1 MFLGKNTKGWS
12 YFIALTSLF
21 SLGTW
26 ILKSWMLWQL
36 GNPSFQPHMVAKVL
50 PLICC
55 LVRTLPRFLTAHLA
69 PWISW
74 FPEGICKVDDT
85 AFLVSVI
92 MASQILAASLSNA
105 CKLLLI
111 ISYLIS
117 SLFSVGTSGWCQL
130 LSHSWKEKP
139 ALLRTSHFFA
149 SFIFPVLS
157 PTILSS

>member
-1 MFLGKNTKGWS
+1 MVLLHCTYFLVLSRNLDRQVLDAL
-12 YFIALTSLF
+12 IAL
-21 SLGTW
+21 
-26 ILKSWMLWQL
+26 KSKL
-36 GNPSFQPHMVAKVL
+36 PAHMVAKAL
-50 PLICC
+50 PFICC
-55 LVRTLPRFLTAHLA
+55 LVRTLPRFLTAYLA

-92 MASQILAASLSNA
+92 MASQVLAASLSNA
-105 CKLLLI
+105 FKLLLI
-111 ISYLIS
+111 ISYLIC

-157 PTILSS
+157 PTILSF